1 MKTISKIMIT
11 GLMVFFAAALS
22 AQTINV
28 SLTITNVDDPHYTA
42 TFYVYNSNTSSFCQ
56 ITSTNPIMVENG
68 TTFISLNC
76 IVPDDT
82 TNKIYRVGVVVEY
95 LGGSGQDATAL
106 LNTEELYTADAHP
119 LTVNF

>member
-11 GLMVFFAAALS
+11 GLMLLFAAALS

-28 SLTITNVDDPHYTA
+28 SLTITNVDDPLYTA
-42 TFYVYNSNTSSFCQ
+42 TFYVYNSNTSSFCP
-56 ITSTNPIMVENG
+56 ITSTNPITVENG
-68 TTFISLNC
+68 TTFIPLEC
-76 IVPDDT
+76 KVPIDT
-82 TNKIYRVGVVVEY
+82 INKIYKVGVVVTY
-95 LGGSGQDATAL
+95 SGNSGQDATAF

>member
-1 MKTISKIMIT
+1 MIT
-11 GLMVFFAAALS
+11 GLMVLFAVALS

-28 SLTITNVDDPHYTA
+28 SLTITNTEDPHYTA
-42 TFYVYNSNTSSFCQ
+42 TFYVYNSNTGTFCP
-56 ITSTNPIMVENG
+56 ITSTNPITVDNG

-76 IVPDDT
+76 KVPDDT
-82 TNKIYRVGVVVEY
+82 INKIYRVGVVVEY
-95 LGGSGQDATAL
+95 PGGSGQDATAF